1 MVTQKLISLKIDTH
15 TLEEL
20 DKEVALGWRKRN
32 THINEAIKFYLEYL
46 SVRRRIYDS
55 YEQQDKIDEYTKFKN
70 KWFPMMKY
78 TLSG

>member
-1 MVTQKLISLKIDTH
+1 MVTQKPISLKIDTC

-46 SVRRRIYDS
+46 TTRRSIYDS
-55 YEQQDKIDEYTKFKN
+55 YEQQDKIDLYNKFKK
-70 KWFPMMKY
+70 KWFPMI
-78 TLSG
+78 